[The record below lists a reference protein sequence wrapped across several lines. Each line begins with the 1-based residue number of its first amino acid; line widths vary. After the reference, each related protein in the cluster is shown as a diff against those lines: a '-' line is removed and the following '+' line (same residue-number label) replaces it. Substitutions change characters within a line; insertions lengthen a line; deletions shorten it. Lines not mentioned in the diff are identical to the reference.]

1 MWLRDSTNQFLP
13 YIRIPEECPHIR
25 ALARG
30 LINTQAE
37 FIMIDPYTN
46 AFKKFEKPNV
56 QRHFYLNDKTTVL
69 VMGIPVDLTR
79 NREYATKSIW
89 ERKFEIDSLASF
101 LRLAYEYQN
110 KYGTID
116 FVNIR
121 FMRALKRVM
130 QVIDEQTKDKIY
142 EKAAHKRFY
151 SFVRDARE
159 LAGG

>member
-13 YIRIPEECPHIR
+13 YIRIPEECPHIT

-89 ERKFEIDSLASF
+89 ERKFEIDAQIAADVQASAGVP
-101 LRLAYEYQN
+101 RAARP
-110 KYGTID
+110 TPTPAW
-116 FVNIR
+116 R
-121 FMRALKRVM
+121 FRW
-130 QVIDEQTKDKIY
+130 
-142 EKAAHKRFY
+142 
-151 SFVRDARE
+151 
-159 LAGG
+159 